1 MNEFPLLLTVLVHC
15 LLMESL
21 NRKSTRWEQETRW
34 TTNET
39 FQTFGEHWWNLW
51 RIQET
56 HEIEVKTPRGIGW
69 GQEEAWLVKFV
80 VFFFLCWLYSVP
92 VWGRLNSLSI
102 INWLYSVLV
111 WGMLNSLSIINR
123 LSGSRKKSSLWS

>member
-1 MNEFPLLLTVLVHC
+1 MPFKECIESLCHLSKINVYNIFCYYLWKINFLLNEFPLLLTVLVHC

-39 FQTFGEHWWNLW
+39 FQTFGKHWWKLW

-56 HEIEVKTPRGIGW
+56 HEIEVKTPRGVGW

-80 VFFFLCWLYSVP
+80 AFCCVGYILYQSEGG
-92 VWGRLNSLSI
+92 WILSL
-102 INWLYSVLV
+102 
-111 WGMLNSLSIINR
+111 
-123 LSGSRKKSSLWS
+123 